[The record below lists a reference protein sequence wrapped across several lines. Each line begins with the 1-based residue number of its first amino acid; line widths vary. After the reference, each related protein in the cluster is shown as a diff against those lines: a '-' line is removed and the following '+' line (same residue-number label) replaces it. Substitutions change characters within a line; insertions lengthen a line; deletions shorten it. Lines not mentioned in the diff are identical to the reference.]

1 MKIKILVLLFL
12 VSSLSFGQDNDK
24 ISTLDFVQILNDN
37 KEEIV
42 FYYQNNWKILREMAI
57 DKAYIDSFQLL
68 ETSFTEE
75 APFHFILITTYLNK
89 AQYDLREERF
99 TELIKEKGDLRL
111 LNDKKPKEFRKILF
125 NKENVKHL

>member
-99 TELIKEKGDLRL
+99 TELIKEKGDLKL